1 MFTSLLIENF
11 RGFRRLSLE
20 SLKRVNL
27 FSGMNNAGKT
37 ALLEAI
43 FLHLGCNNPELA
55 LRVNTFRGME
65 RFGLE
70 AEQVWGWLF
79 YEKNLRSAITLNSI
93 AVDAIERRLKIT
105 VQQEPGALT
114 PSSREEE
121 ILKTYA
127 PVSTQMGFPSLVL
140 EYSDSTGVQSVSK
153 GILMPSSLR
162 FEPSDVA
169 IKSIPGVFLASRLL
183 TLRED
188 AERFSKLTE
197 LGLEGEI
204 LPTLRLLEP
213 RLKRLVLLVSGG
225 APIIHGDIGIGR
237 LIPVNMMGEGLARLL
252 SLLLTVYTTNN
263 GCVLI
268 DEIENGLHYSVM
280 QRVWKALIGAAE
292 TADTQIFSTTHS
304 RECIMAAH
312 RAIGQ
317 FDQYDFN
324 LQRLERIDG
333 DVAVIGYDREMLD
346 TADEFA
352 MEVR

>member
-11 RGFRRLSLE
+11 RGFRQLSLE

-27 FSGMNNAGKT
+27 FAGMNNVGKT

-43 FLHLGCNNPELA
+43 FLHLGPNNPELA

-70 AEQVWGWLF
+70 TEQVWGWLF
-79 YEKNLRSAITLNSI
+79 YEKNLRSAITINST
-93 AVDAIERRLKIT
+93 AVDAIRRRLKIT
-105 VQQEPGALT
+105 VQQEPSTLT

-121 ILKTYA
+121 TLKTHA
-127 PVSTQMGFPSLVL
+127 PTSTQMGFPSLVL
-140 EYSDSTGVQSVSK
+140 EYLDSTGVQSASK
-153 GILMPSSLR
+153 SILTPGSLR
-162 FEPSDVA
+162 FEPSDVV
-169 IKSIPGVFLASRLL
+169 IKPIPGVFLASRLL

-197 LGLEGEI
+197 LGLESEI
-204 LPTLRLLEP
+204 LPTLSLLES
-213 RLKRLVLLVSGG
+213 RLKRLALLVSGG

-237 LIPVNMMGEGLARLL
+237 LVPVNMMGEGLTRLL
-252 SLLLTVYTTNN
+252 SLLLTIYTTQN

-280 QRVWKALIGAAE
+280 QKVWKALMEAAE
-292 TADTQIFSTTHS
+292 KTDTQIFATTHS
-304 RECIMAAH
+304 RECIIAAH
-312 RAIGQ
+312 RASEQ
-317 FDQYDFN
+317 FAQYDFN
-324 LQRLERIDG
+324 LQRLERMDG
-333 DVAVIGYDREMLD
+333 VIAVIDYDREMLN